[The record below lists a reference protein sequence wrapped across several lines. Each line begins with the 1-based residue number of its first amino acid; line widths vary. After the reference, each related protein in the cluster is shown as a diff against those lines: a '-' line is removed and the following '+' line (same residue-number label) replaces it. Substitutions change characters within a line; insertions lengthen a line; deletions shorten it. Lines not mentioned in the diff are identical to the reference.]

1 MKTIE
6 KFYSKLNNRL
16 NKLEDDVEG
25 LPTNSLEK
33 EIERLGLTQDLSLDE
48 ILMQPFVVKSAT
60 NKELYE
66 KLSKKYTKMSY
77 KRYLEFLRNLSKDE
91 IIEYLITNIK
101 YTSYN
106 NFFEKSWMDSFI
118 KYKINRN
125 ICPGLISK
133 LIKPLKELEFKLFCD
148 CLLKKKAAEHKITI
162 KSNPVGLVEYMT
174 ELKNK
179 GKKVTLVR
187 TMEYLQTAGSYNLE
201 STININTT
209 TLSLAKFLSLDLT
222 FNIQL
227 LQVIYHEFMHAKDEN
242 LITNV
247 QPFLTQSLY
256 KMAKTRLILLKAPG
270 VYSTNHDHFEV
281 EISATEKACQELI
294 DDLEKL
300 DIKHKD
306 YYKEKLSEKLAEVT
320 LRRYNELY
328 DLNDDLFDKLL
339 QENPD
344 YIRAIP
350 MLSYEYEKK
359 TGKRKEIPDLI
370 IEKMRFK
377 AGLEKRIKTESAFNM
392 DISYYVNSLTEEEI
406 DKLFNEMIYRKIKS
420 YSLVEFTDL
429 INSYS
434 TSMTTSEI
442 KRVIEEKEEE
452 LNSKISSLSIIA
464 YGDFEYR
471 SSLSNKIKE
480 LEKLKKYKN
489 IVSKKLNDN
498 VKIKRRD

>member
-1 MKTIE
+1 
-6 KFYSKLNNRL
+6 
-16 NKLEDDVEG
+16 
-25 LPTNSLEK
+25 
-33 EIERLGLTQDLSLDE
+33 
-48 ILMQPFVVKSAT
+48 
-60 NKELYE
+60 
-66 KLSKKYTKMSY
+66 
-77 KRYLEFLRNLSKDE
+77 
-91 IIEYLITNIK
+91 
-101 YTSYN
+101 
-106 NFFEKSWMDSFI
+106 
-118 KYKINRN
+118 
-125 ICPGLISK
+125 
-133 LIKPLKELEFKLFCD
+133 
-148 CLLKKKAAEHKITI
+148 
-162 KSNPVGLVEYMT
+162 
-174 ELKNK
+174 
-179 GKKVTLVR
+179 
-187 TMEYLQTAGSYNLE
+187 
-201 STININTT
+201 
-209 TLSLAKFLSLDLT
+209 
-222 FNIQL
+222 
-227 LQVIYHEFMHAKDEN
+227 
-242 LITNV
+242 
-247 QPFLTQSLY
+247 
-256 KMAKTRLILLKAPG
+256 MAKTRLILLKAPG

-328 DLNDDLFDKLL
+328 DLNDDLFYKLL

-406 DKLFNEMIYRKIKS
+406 DKLLDEMIYRKIKS

-434 TSMTTSEI
+434 TSMATSEI

-452 LNSKISSLSIIA
+452 LNSKISALSIIA

-498 VKIKRRD
+498 LKIKRRD

>member
-1 MKTIE
+1 MWSNLRQIK
-6 KFYSKLNNRL
+6 N
-16 NKLEDDVEG
+16 
-25 LPTNSLEK
+25 
-33 EIERLGLTQDLSLDE
+33 
-48 ILMQPFVVKSAT
+48 
-60 NKELYE
+60 
-66 KLSKKYTKMSY
+66 Y

-118 KYKINRN
+118 KYKLNSN

-148 CLLKKKAAEHKITI
+148 CLLKKKAAEHNITI

-270 VYSTNHDHFEV
+270 V
-281 EISATEKACQELI
+281 
-294 DDLEKL
+294 
-300 DIKHKD
+300 
-306 YYKEKLSEKLAEVT
+306 
-320 LRRYNELY
+320 
-328 DLNDDLFDKLL
+328 
-339 QENPD
+339 
-344 YIRAIP
+344 
-350 MLSYEYEKK
+350 
-359 TGKRKEIPDLI
+359 
-370 IEKMRFK
+370 
-377 AGLEKRIKTESAFNM
+377 
-392 DISYYVNSLTEEEI
+392 
-406 DKLFNEMIYRKIKS
+406 
-420 YSLVEFTDL
+420 
-429 INSYS
+429 
-434 TSMTTSEI
+434 
-442 KRVIEEKEEE
+442 
-452 LNSKISSLSIIA
+452 
-464 YGDFEYR
+464 
-471 SSLSNKIKE
+471 
-480 LEKLKKYKN
+480 
-489 IVSKKLNDN
+489 
-498 VKIKRRD
+498 